1 MSRKQP
7 SWLRLSFD
15 MWRAG
20 YEAQQVILLRL
31 ARIAGGGQAAATEAS
46 RMVSEKLSAALE
58 AQQRAAAAALSGNA
72 AQIPAR
78 TVALYRRKMRANR
91 KRLAAQPAPSL
102 PHPRRSK
109 KPGPA

>member
-15 MWRAG
+15 VWRAG
-20 YEAQQVILLRL
+20 LEAQQVVALRL
-31 ARIAGGGQAAATEAS
+31 AKLARGGASATGEAN
-46 RMVSEKLSAALE
+46 RMVSEKMAAAVE
-58 AQQRAAAAALSGNA
+58 AQQAAATALLTGNA

-91 KRLAAQPAPSL
+91 RRL
-102 PHPRRSK
+102 
-109 KPGPA
+109 G